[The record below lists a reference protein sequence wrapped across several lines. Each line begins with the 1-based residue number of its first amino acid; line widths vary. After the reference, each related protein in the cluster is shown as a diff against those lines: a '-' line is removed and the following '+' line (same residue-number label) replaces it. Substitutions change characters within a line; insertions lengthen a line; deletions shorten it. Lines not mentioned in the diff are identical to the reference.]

1 MSDTNAASLLAA
13 SGAPMPV
20 TKVDQRSCFLAIP
33 LTVPRFTVGAK
44 GAIDDAPGRFWAAK
58 DEVVTWAITN
68 ESSKRITVRLVN
80 FLRRRHPTDPHGQD
94 PAAAHFVWLRGNH
107 LTLED
112 HQTDYLY
119 ARIARPAVQ
128 GPGDSISYT
137 IEVRSTDGTSFA
149 IDYDPDGDIKP

>member
-1 MSDTNAASLLAA
+1 MSDTSAAGLLAT
-13 SGAPMPV
+13 SGASMKV
-20 TKVDQRSCFLAIP
+20 TNVDLRSCFLAIP
-33 LTVPRFTVGAK
+33 PTVPRFTVGPD
-44 GAIDDAPGRFWAAK
+44 GVIDDAPGRFWAAK

-68 ESSKRITVRLVN
+68 ASSKPITVRLVN

-94 PAAAHFVWLRGNH
+94 PAATHFVWLGRND

-112 HQTDYLY
+112 RQTDFLY

-128 GPGDSISYT
+128 RMGDSISYT